1 MENYV
6 IYVSFLLA
14 GVLGYLAGRLDFIAN
29 RLAQSPGPVPGTLR
43 HVLAKNA
50 ETAARAGRDEIN
62 IDGTTVVTKIDTSGM
77 VRADSATFGKST
89 TAADDINSA
98 ASRLAHLKGK

>member
-29 RLAQSPGPVPGTLR
+29 RLAGPVEPADRTYSG
-43 HVLAKNA
+43 VLPKKRA
-50 ETAARAGRDEIN
+50 ESRVAPADIS

-98 ASRLAHLKGK
+98 ASRLANLKGK